1 MIWIKSTKRK
11 PRLGMNTVVIYSNGK
26 TEIIFWDAKLI
37 RNVSNSS
44 VKFEWFE
51 MPVFSKRK

>member
-1 MIWIKSTKRK
+1 MTWIKSKKRK
-11 PRLGMNTVVIYSNGK
+11 PRLGMNTVVKYSNSK

-44 VKFEWFE
+44 VEFEWFE
-51 MPVFSKRK
+51 LPKNN